1 MNNVHKKEKRRIL
14 ELSSPQSS
22 GRSKPR
28 VRLTP
33 IRKIRGRMASRLN
46 NKSLEKYDFS
56 EGKIES
62 NRATCSSGND
72 NTTFSIIQNINI
84 LLYYYLENN
93 EIHNI
98 EILVNEDKTIAEFI
112 RFSLNIINEKLRSEK
127 KNIQFNTNQLDKYC
141 IKEVK
146 KNGLPN
152 NDLPIFYPGTSLNN
166 CKEDKLCIVWLGE
179 KNSNFIKCN
188 NNEIPKINIPN
199 HIKKKKQIHQPTIKK
214 YKINDISKNKNNSND
229 DVCEIY

>member
-1 MNNVHKKEKRRIL
+1 MNTYHKREKRRIL

-93 EIHNI
+93 EIQNI

-112 RFSLNIINEKLRSEK
+112 RFSLNIINEQLRSEK

-179 KNSNFIKCN
+179 KNSNFIRN
-188 NNEIPKINIPN
+188 NLQDNNFSYQKKNKIKL
-199 HIKKKKQIHQPTIKK
+199 HHPTIKK
-214 YKINDISKNKNNSND
+214 YKKQDIQSFNDSD
-229 DVCEIY
+229 DDICEIF

>member
-1 MNNVHKKEKRRIL
+1 MNMHHKKEKKRIL
-14 ELSSPQSS
+14 ELTSPQSS
-22 GRSKPR
+22 IGKSKAKIH
-28 VRLTP
+28 LSP
-33 IRKIRGRMASRLN
+33 IRKMNYKLN
-46 NKSLEKYDFS
+46 NKSFENFS
-56 EGKIES
+56 EEIIS
-62 NRATCSSGND
+62 NKATCSSGND
-72 NTTFSIIQNINI
+72 NSTFFIFQNINI

-112 RFSLNIINEKLRSEK
+112 RFSLNIINEQLRSEK
-127 KNIQFNTNQLDKYC
+127 KNIRFNTNQLDKYC

-179 KNSNFIKCN
+179 KNSNFIKYN
-188 NNEIPKINIPN
+188 NPYQKKNKIKLHN
-199 HIKKKKQIHQPTIKK
+199 PTIKK
-214 YKINDISKNKNNSND
+214 YKKLDSQNINNSD
-229 DVCEIY
+229 DDICKIF

>member
-1 MNNVHKKEKRRIL
+1 MNIHHIKEKRRIL

-56 EGKIES
+56 EGEIES

-72 NTTFSIIQNINI
+72 KTTFSIFQNINI
-84 LLYYYLENN
+84 LLYYYLEND
-93 EIHNI
+93 EIQNI
-98 EILVNEDKTIAEFI
+98 EILVNEDKTISEFI
-112 RFSLNIINEKLRSEK
+112 RFSLNIINEQLRSEK
-127 KNIQFNTNQLDKYC
+127 KNIQFNMTQLDKYC

-179 KNSNFIKCN
+179 KNSNFIKYN
-188 NNEIPKINIPN
+188 NNQIPN
-199 HIKKKKQIHQPTIKK
+199 SNINKQIIKVKIHHPTIKK
-214 YKINDISKNKNNSND
+214 YKINDISKNNNNSD
-229 DVCEIY
+229 DDICEIY

>member
-1 MNNVHKKEKRRIL
+1 MNSHHKKEKRRIL

-28 VRLTP
+28 VHLTP
-33 IRKIRGRMASRLN
+33 VRRIRGRMASRLN

-56 EGKIES
+56 EGEIES
-62 NRATCSSGND
+62 NKATCSSGND
-72 NTTFSIIQNINI
+72 NSTFFIFQNINI

-93 EIHNI
+93 QIQNI
-98 EILVNEDKTIAEFI
+98 EILVNEDKTISEFI
-112 RFSLNIINEKLRSEK
+112 RFSLNIINEQLRSEK
-127 KNIQFNTNQLDKYC
+127 KNIQFNMTQLDKYC

-166 CKEDKLCIVWLGE
+166 CKEDKLCIVWLGD
-179 KNSNFIKCN
+179 KKSNFIKYNSKIN
-188 NNEIPKINIPN
+188 NNNNNINYHRKI
-199 HIKKKKQIHQPTIKK
+199 KLKF
-214 YKINDISKNKNNSND
+214 
-229 DVCEIY
+229 

>member
-1 MNNVHKKEKRRIL
+1 MNTYHKREKRRIL

-98 EILVNEDKTIAEFI
+98 EILVNEDKTIEEFI
-112 RFSLNIINEKLRSEK
+112 SFSLNIINEELRSEK
-127 KNIQFNTNQLDKYC
+127 KNFQFNMEELNKYC
-141 IKEVK
+141 IKFVK
-146 KNGLPN
+146 ENGLPN
-152 NDLPIFYPGTSLNN
+152 NDIPKFNSEFILKN
-166 CKEDKLCIVWLGE
+166 CKENKLCIEWLGE
-179 KNSNFIKCN
+179 KKSNFIEYN
-188 NNEIPKINIPN
+188 SYEHNFSFLNYQNEKI
-199 HIKKKKQIHQPTIKK
+199 K
-214 YKINDISKNKNNSND
+214 
-229 DVCEIY
+229 